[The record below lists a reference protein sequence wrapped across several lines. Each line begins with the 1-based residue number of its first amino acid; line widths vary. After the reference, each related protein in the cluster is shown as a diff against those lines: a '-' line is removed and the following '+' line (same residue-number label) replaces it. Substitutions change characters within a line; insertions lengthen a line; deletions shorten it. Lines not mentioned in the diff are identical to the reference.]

1 MAAVKKRYKLRL
13 NSLDKIQELL
23 QELYNEADKNIVE
36 IQNQMNKLSNS
47 VALNDEIMDSKT
59 KYAKAMNDFIT
70 NKDKAIGRKLDIAK
84 LMTEIHKFNGDVRKM
99 VDNEESVGNWEDLK
113 DVVESST
120 NDSNDQET
128 VETDS
133 YSINK
138 HSQLD
143 NGKFKTN

>member
-1 MAAVKKRYKLRL
+1 MAEVKKRYKLRL
-13 NSLDKIQELL
+13 NSLDKIEELL

-113 DVVESST
+113 DVVESTT

-138 HSQLD
+138 HS
-143 NGKFKTN
+143 

>member
-13 NSLDKIQELL
+13 NSLDKIEELL

-113 DVVESST
+113 DVVELTT
-120 NDSNDQET
+120 NDSNYQET

-138 HSQLD
+138 HS
-143 NGKFKTN
+143 

>member
-13 NSLDKIQELL
+13 NSLDKIEELL

-36 IQNQMNKLSNS
+36 IQNQMNKLSKS
-47 VALNDEIMDSKT
+47 VALNDENMDSKT

-70 NKDKAIGRKLDIAK
+70 NKDKAIGRKLEIAK

-113 DVVESST
+113 DVVEST
-120 NDSNDQET
+120 INDDNNQET

-138 HSQLD
+138 HS
-143 NGKFKTN
+143 

>member
-13 NSLDKIQELL
+13 NSLDKIEELL

-113 DVVESST
+113 DVVESIT

-138 HSQLD
+138 HS
-143 NGKFKTN
+143 

>member
-13 NSLDKIQELL
+13 NSLDKIEELL

-113 DVVESST
+113 DVVESTT
-120 NDSNDQET
+120 NDDNNQET

-138 HSQLD
+138 H
-143 NGKFKTN
+143 K

>member
-13 NSLDKIQELL
+13 NSLDKIEELV

-99 VDNEESVGNWEDLK
+99 VDNEVSVGNWEDLK
-113 DVVESST
+113 DVVESTT

-138 HSQLD
+138 HS
-143 NGKFKTN
+143 